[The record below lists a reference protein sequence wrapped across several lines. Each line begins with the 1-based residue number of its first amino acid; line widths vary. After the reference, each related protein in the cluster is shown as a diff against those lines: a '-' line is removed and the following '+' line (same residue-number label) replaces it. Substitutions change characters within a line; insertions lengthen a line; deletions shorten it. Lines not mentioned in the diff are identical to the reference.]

1 VDENALKTQIF
12 TPGHKYL
19 LTSSSAWI
27 RLVTQ
32 NQSITL
38 FYHSNW
44 KIVSPMPETF
54 EAKSSNS
61 QLHAIND
68 ALSDGQTDLV
78 KKMLQ
83 QLQPCDVAL
92 LLESSRSRNRLEIW
106 QLIEPDLYS
115 DVLEELSEDV
125 RNGIIDKMLPEKITD
140 ALEEMDTDDLVET
153 LSSLPESVSQYLLAA
168 MDEQDRQRA
177 ELGLSYGEETAG
189 FIMNTDTITLR
200 SGISVDVILRYL
212 RLKGDMPE
220 NTDTLYVVNRNDKLL
235 GGVALTQLITAA
247 RDTPIDY
254 LIKDS
259 EAIPVSMMDNEVAS
273 LFERYNWLSAPVVNE
288 NNKLVGRITIDDV
301 VDIIREDAEHSMMSM
316 AGLDDEED
324 TFAPVVKST
333 QRRTLWLGVNLFT
346 ALMAAAVSDLFEAT
360 LSQLAVLA
368 ILNTIVPSMGGVAGN
383 QTLTLV
389 IRGMALGHVSSAN
402 ARWLI
407 GKELA
412 IGFLNGVIWSVLIA
426 TVIAL
431 WKQDLMLGAV
441 IAFAMMINMV
451 AAGLAGASLP
461 LIMRKLKI
469 DPALAGSVI
478 LTTITDVVG
487 IFAFLGTA
495 TWLLI

>member
-1 VDENALKTQIF
+1 
-12 TPGHKYL
+12 
-19 LTSSSAWI
+19 
-27 RLVTQ
+27 
-32 NQSITL
+32 
-38 FYHSNW
+38 
-44 KIVSPMPETF
+44 MPDTF

-68 ALSDGQTDLV
+68 ALDEGKKQLV
-78 KKMLQ
+78 KEMLQ

-106 QLIEPDLYS
+106 QLIEPGLYS

-125 RNGIIDKMLPEKITD
+125 RNGIIDNMLPDKITD

-153 LSSLPESVSQYLLAA
+153 LSTLPVSVSQDILAT

-189 FIMNTDTITLR
+189 FIMNTDAITLR
-200 SGISVDVILRYL
+200 SEINVDVILRYL
-212 RLKGDMPE
+212 RLKGSMPK
-220 NTDTLYVVNRNDKLL
+220 NTDTLYVVDRNDKLM
-235 GGVALTQLITAA
+235 GGVALTQLVTAA
-247 RDTPIDY
+247 PDTPVES

-259 EAIPVSMMDNEVAS
+259 EAIPVNMMDNDVAS
-273 LFERYNWLSAPVVNE
+273 LFERYNWLSAPVVDE
-288 NNKLVGRITIDDV
+288 NNQLLGRITIDDV

-333 QRRTLWLGVNLFT
+333 KRRSIWLGVNLFT

-389 IRGMALGHVSSAN
+389 IRGMALGHVSSTN

-412 IGFLNGVIWSVLIA
+412 IGFLNGIIWAVLIA
-426 TVIAL
+426 SVIAI
-431 WKQDLMLGAV
+431 WKQDFMLGAV
-441 IAFAMMINMV
+441 IAFAMLVNMI
-451 AAGLAGASLP
+451 AAGLAGACLP
-461 LIMRKLKI
+461 MIMRKLKI

-478 LTTITDVVG
+478 LTTITDVLG

>member
-1 VDENALKTQIF
+1 
-12 TPGHKYL
+12 
-19 LTSSSAWI
+19 
-27 RLVTQ
+27 
-32 NQSITL
+32 
-38 FYHSNW
+38 
-44 KIVSPMPETF
+44 MPKTF

-68 ALSDGQTDLV
+68 ALGDGHTELAKD
-78 KKMLQ
+78 MLQ

-92 LLESSRSRNRLEIW
+92 LLESSRSRNRLNIW
-106 QLIEPDLYS
+106 QLIQPDLYS
-115 DVLEELSEDV
+115 DVLEELSDDV
-125 RNGIIDKMLPEKITD
+125 RNGIIRNMLPEKVAD
-140 ALEEMDTDDLVET
+140 ALEEMDTDNLVDT
-153 LSSLPESVSQYLLAA
+153 LRGLPQEVAKNLLAA
-168 MDEQDRQRA
+168 MDEQDRSRA
-177 ELGLSYGEETAG
+177 ELGLSYGDETAG
-189 FIMNTDTITLR
+189 FIMNTDAISLR
-200 SGISVDVILRYL
+200 QGINVDVILRYL

-220 NTDTLYVVNRNDKLL
+220 HTDTLYVVDRNDKLM
-235 GGVALTQLITAA
+235 GGVALTRLITAA
-247 RDTPIDY
+247 ADTPIES

-259 EAIPVSMMDNEVAS
+259 EAIPADMMDNEVAS
-273 LFERYNWLSAPVVNE
+273 LFERYNWLSAPVVDE
-288 NNKLVGRITIDDV
+288 NNKLLGRITIDDV

-324 TFAPVVKST
+324 TFAPVVQST
-333 QRRTLWLGVNLFT
+333 QRRSIWLGVNLLT
-346 ALMAAAVSDLFEAT
+346 ALMAAAVSDFFEAT

-389 IRGMALGHVSSAN
+389 IRGMALGHVNSAN

-407 GKELA
+407 SKELA

-426 TVIAL
+426 SVIAI

-441 IAFAMMINMV
+441 IAFAMLINMV

-461 LIMRKLKI
+461 IIMKKLKI

>member
-1 VDENALKTQIF
+1 
-12 TPGHKYL
+12 
-19 LTSSSAWI
+19 
-27 RLVTQ
+27 
-32 NQSITL
+32 
-38 FYHSNW
+38 
-44 KIVSPMPETF
+44 MPNTF
-54 EAKSSNS
+54 EAKSSNN
-61 QLHAIND
+61 QLHDINE
-68 ALSDGQTDLV
+68 ALGSGQTELA
-78 KKMLQ
+78 KEMLY
-83 QLQPCDVAL
+83 QLQPGDLAL
-92 LLESSRSRNRLEIW
+92 LLESSRSRNRLDIW
-106 QLIEPDLYS
+106 QLIPPDLYS
-115 DVLEELSEDV
+115 DVLEELSDDV
-125 RNGIIDKMLPEKITD
+125 RNGIIRKMLPEKVAD
-140 ALEEMDTDDLVET
+140 VLEKMDTDNLVDT
-153 LSSLPESVSQYLLAA
+153 LRGLPQEVAQDLLAA
-168 MDEQDRQRA
+168 MDEQDRSRA

-189 FIMNTDTITLR
+189 FIMNTDAITLR
-200 SGISVDVILRYL
+200 PGINVDVILRYL
-212 RLKGDMPE
+212 RLKGDIPE
-220 NTDTLYVVNRNDKLL
+220 HTDTLYVVDRNDKLM
-235 GGVALTQLITAA
+235 GGVALTRLITAA
-247 RDTPIDY
+247 ADTSIES

-259 EAIPVSMMDNEVAS
+259 EAIPANMMDNEVAS
-273 LFERYNWLSAPVVNE
+273 LFERYNWLSAPVVDE
-288 NNKLVGRITIDDV
+288 NNKLLGRITIDDV

-333 QRRTLWLGVNLFT
+333 QRRSIWLGVNLLT

-389 IRGMALGHVSSAN
+389 IRGMALGHVNSAN

-407 GKELA
+407 SKELA

-426 TVIAL
+426 SVIAI

-441 IAFAMMINMV
+441 IAFAMLINMI

-461 LIMRKLKI
+461 IIMKKLKI

-487 IFAFLGTA
+487 IFAFLGSA